1 MRLGHSSLVNH
12 SGLYISSSMLGL
24 AADAVRY
31 YWRETVA
38 AKQPVGRLNYS
49 QVVAVKLTEW
59 ALQGDWG
66 GH

>member
-1 MRLGHSSLVNH
+1 
-12 SGLYISSSMLGL
+12 MLGL

-31 YWRETVA
+31 YWRETVS
-38 AKQPVGRLNYS
+38 AKQPVGRLNYL
-49 QVVAVKLTEW
+49 QVVAVKVTGW